1 MREVNVLYHD
11 FLKGL
16 DREEKVYPTEMMMFT
31 LPMCISCDV
40 L

>member
-1 MREVNVLYHD
+1 MLYHD

-16 DREEKVYPTEMMMFT
+16 DRESKSEVYPTEMMMFT